1 METMEKIQLKSQ
13 QPAGLQG
20 SRAKI
25 YREQAQLVVGWW
37 QMIKQ
42 GCGDVMADDA

>member
-25 YREQAQLVVGWW
+25 YREQAQLGGRMV
-37 QMIKQ
+37 
-42 GCGDVMADDA
+42 ADEKTGLW